1 MLPRSFRSSPRMAV
15 RVYVDF
21 DGTITKEDVGNAF
34 FLRFGGEGCSTT
46 VREYREGRIAAQ
58 ECFRRET
65 ASIGELEL
73 SAAKAFLD
81 TQDIDESFVP
91 FVRYC
96 KERSF
101 PVTIVSDGLD
111 YYIRHILARH
121 DLGSLDFFSNVL
133 TLEPSRR
140 TGWAAVNIEF
150 PFADEECDRCAC
162 CKRNILLTRSAE
174 QDVIVFVGEGYSD
187 RCPARFA
194 DIVFA
199 RDELQTFCQRE
210 NISYYLYSSFRDVV
224 ARLEILQERG
234 LLRQRPRAG
243 QERRRA
249 FQQG

>member
-1 MLPRSFRSSPRMAV
+1 MTV

-34 FLRFGGEGCSTT
+34 FQRFGGEGCRAT
-46 VREYREGRIAAQ
+46 VREYREGKISAQ

-65 ASIGELEL
+65 ASIGKLEL
-73 SAAKAFLD
+73 SAAKSFLD
-81 TQDIDESFVP
+81 TQEIDESFVP

-96 KERSF
+96 NERGF
-101 PVTIVSDGLD
+101 PLTIVSDGLD
-111 YYIRHILARH
+111 YYIRHILTRYN
-121 DLGSLDFFSNVL
+121 LGSVEFVSNVL

-140 TGWAAVNIEF
+140 SGRAAVNIEF

-162 CKRNILLTRSAE
+162 CKRNIILSRSAE
-174 QDVIVFVGEGYSD
+174 EDVIVFVGEGYSD

-199 RDELQTFCQRE
+199 RDTLQTFCQRE
-210 NISYYLYSSFRDVV
+210 NISYYLYSSFRDVL

-234 LLRQRPRAG
+234 PLRQRPRAG